1 MDKISALMDGEL
13 DAHQS
18 DQQYTR
24 LKQDSDARAC
34 WNTYHLIGD
43 ALRRD
48 SIVATDISAKL
59 GARLEQEPTVLA
71 PQRSQMRPVKRNTA
85 YALSAAAS
93 LSAVALVGWMAFN
106 NPLVPQPDS
115 VATSVAT
122 SVPTSVATSV
132 PTAVPASVGTPV
144 ATSVSTPTSAPVA
157 LSAPVAA
164 VTPASVQPE
173 LASVPSDGKMNEYL
187 MAHQEFS
194 PSTAIQ
200 GVAPYIRSVSAS
212 K

>member
-13 DAHQS
+13 DPHQS

-24 LKQDSDARAC
+24 LKQDSEARAH

-43 ALRRD
+43 ALRGD
-48 SIVATDISAKL
+48 SIVATNISAKL
-59 GARLEQEPTVLA
+59 SARLEQEPTVLA
-71 PQRSQMRPVKRNTA
+71 PQRSQMRPVNRTTA

-106 NPLVPQPDS
+106 NPLVPQSDS
-115 VATSVAT
+115 VSTSVST
-122 SVPTSVATSV
+122 S
-132 PTAVPASVGTPV
+132 V
-144 ATSVSTPTSAPVA
+144 ATSVSTPAAVASSAPVT
-157 LSAPVAA
+157 
-164 VTPASVQPE
+164 VTTTTSASVQPE
-173 LASVPSDGKMNEYL
+173 LASIPSDGKMNEYL

-200 GVAPYIRSVSAS
+200 GVAPYIRSVSAG

>member
-18 DQQYTR
+18 DQQSTR
-24 LKQDSDARAC
+24 LKQDPEARAH

-43 ALRRD
+43 ALRGD
-48 SIVATDISAKL
+48 SIVATDFSATL

-71 PQRSQMRPVKRNTA
+71 PQPSQMRPANRTTA

-122 SVPTSVATSV
+122 SLTSFHRL
-132 PTAVPASVGTPV
+132 PA
-144 ATSVSTPTSAPVA
+144 TPTSAPVA

>member
-13 DAHQS
+13 DPHQS

-24 LKQDSDARAC
+24 LKQDSEARAH

-43 ALRRD
+43 ALRGD
-48 SIVATDISAKL
+48 AIVATNISAKL
-59 GARLEQEPTVLA
+59 SARLEQEPTVLA
-71 PQRSQMRPVKRNTA
+71 PQRSQMRPAKRTTT

-93 LSAVALVGWMAFN
+93 LSAVALVGWMALN
-106 NPLVPQPDS
+106 NPLAPQSDS

-122 SVPTSVATSV
+122 SVS
-132 PTAVPASVGTPV
+132 TP
-144 ATSVSTPTSAPVA
+144 VSTPAPAPVASSAPVTTA
-157 LSAPVAA
+157 NVE
-164 VTPASVQPE
+164 PE
-173 LASVPSDGKMNEYL
+173 LASIPSDGKMNEYL

-200 GVAPYIRSVSAS
+200 GVAPYIRSVSAR

>member
-115 VATSVAT
+115 VSASVAT
-122 SVPTSVATSV
+122 P
-132 PTAVPASVGTPV
+132 
-144 ATSVSTPTSAPVA
+144 VSTPTSAPVA